1 MSDFV
6 RDVRKR
12 INLAPF
18 ELKGLALDVVKQ
30 MDGTNMFT
38 EAASLAYTTIL
49 SIIPALAVS
58 FATFKAFGG
67 MEKLYSVIEPKIVE
81 NLAEG
86 SEEAVIHAIRGFI
99 ANVHTG
105 AIGLGGFVGLIF
117 TSMLMF
123 YSIECA
129 INNIWRAPM
138 RKGGLWIVR
147 RIAYYWFFITM
158 GPLALAVSV
167 GVGSSMNIPF
177 QKFLPGGTG
186 FFLGA
191 SLFFYVVFKL
201 VPNRH
206 VHWQA
211 AFVAGILTGA
221 GWTVARA
228 SYGIYTREI
237 LTYSKIY
244 GSLGAV
250 PVLLVWIYII
260 WVIVLSGAAVAAA
273 VQKMIDET
281 AAPVPRH

>member
-1 MSDFV
+1 MSDYV
-6 RDVRKR
+6 REMRKR
-12 INLAPF
+12 VNLAPL
-18 ELKGLALDVVKQ
+18 EMRVLLKDVAKQ
-30 MDGTNMFT
+30 VSGTNMFT

-67 MEKLYSVIEPKIVE
+67 VEKIYSAIEPMIIK

-86 SEEAVIHAIRGFI
+86 SEEAVILAIRGFI
-99 ANVHTG
+99 NNVHTG
-105 AIGLGGFVGLIF
+105 AIGITGFIGLIV

-138 RKGGLWIVR
+138 RRGGLWIVR
-147 RIAYYWFFITM
+147 RVAYYWFFITM
-158 GPLALAVSV
+158 GPLAVAVSV
-167 GVGSSMNIPF
+167 GAGTSMNIPF
-177 QKFLPGGTG
+177 SRLLPGGTG
-186 FFLGA
+186 FFFGA
-191 SLFFYVVFKL
+191 SLFFFVVFKL

-211 AFVAGILTGA
+211 AFIAAVVTGA
-221 GWTVARA
+221 GWTVARV
-228 SYGIYTREI
+228 SYGIYTREA

-250 PVLLVWIYII
+250 PILLVWIYII
-260 WVIVLSGAAVAAA
+260 WVIVLTGAAVAA
-273 VQKMIDET
+273 VLQKMIDEQ
-281 AAPVPRH
+281 APPPPRH